1 LFVVLIRTTILYLLV
16 VITMRLM
23 GKRQVAELQPYELV
37 IAIMISDL
45 ASLPMQDQRLP
56 LFLGIIPILTLLFLK
71 TILNL
76 ISLKFQ
82 CTRKFIDGEPCIL
95 IYKGKINYNA
105 LKEQQIDLD
114 ELFEQMRIANYFN
127 LDEIQYAIL
136 ENNGQLSILPSN
148 YNDSYTFNHSKNS
161 SSNNQSKIPEVQL
174 PKILIADGKINSHS
188 LNSIDKNEEW
198 IISILNTHNI
208 TDPKQVLIALLDT
221 KGHFKYQLFDEYERS
236 CKK

>member
-1 LFVVLIRTTILYLLV
+1 MFVVLIRTAILYLLV

-71 TILNL
+71 TLLNF

-95 IYKGKINYNA
+95 ICKGKINYTM

-114 ELFEQMRIANYFN
+114 ELFEQLRLANCFN

-136 ENNGQLSILPSN
+136 ENNGQLSILSVDYNSN
-148 YNDSYTFNHSKNS
+148 YLKNS
-161 SSNNQSKIPEVQL
+161 SCDNTSKQPEVQL
-174 PKILIADGKINSHS
+174 PKILIADGKINKHS
-188 LNSIDKNEEW
+188 LNSMNKSEDWIMSTLKN
-198 IISILNTHNI
+198 HNI
-208 TDPKQVLIALLDT
+208 TDPKQVLIALYDT
-221 KGHFKYQLFDEYERS
+221 KGQFKYQLFDEYERS